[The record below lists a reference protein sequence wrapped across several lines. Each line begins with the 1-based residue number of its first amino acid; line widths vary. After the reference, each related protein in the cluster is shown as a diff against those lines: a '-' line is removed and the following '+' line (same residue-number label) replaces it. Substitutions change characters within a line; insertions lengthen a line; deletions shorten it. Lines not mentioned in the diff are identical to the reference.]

1 MCPTCPQLAHFRWVP
16 AGLEGPAAA
25 AGDVGES
32 GRSAAP
38 SSCIPFCLSRAIL
51 RSLFRSSRLSSASN
65 LQTIITN
72 ACKYGVDV
80 TFVCYADFDL
90 GPRL

>member
-16 AGLEGPAAA
+16 AGLEGAAAA

-32 GRSAAP
+32 GGSAVP

-51 RSLFRSSRLSSASN
+51 RSLFRSSRLSSASS
-65 LQTIITN
+65 LQKMSRNIY
-72 ACKYGVDV
+72 KYRVHV
-80 TFVCYADFDL
+80 TFVCCADFDL
-90 GPRL
+90 GLRL